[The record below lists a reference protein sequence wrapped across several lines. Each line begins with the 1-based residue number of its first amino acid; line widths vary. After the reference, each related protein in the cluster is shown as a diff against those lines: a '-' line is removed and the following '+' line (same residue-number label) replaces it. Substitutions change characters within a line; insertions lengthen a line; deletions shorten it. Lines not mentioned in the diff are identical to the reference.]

1 MEQTAQVL
9 RLIRDVA
16 ARGLAVLV
24 ISHSLPDVFQVADRI
39 SVLRLGANTGTF
51 DRRSV
56 SPQAV
61 VAAITG
67 GLTIEGAL

>member
-1 MEQTAQVL
+1 
-9 RLIRDVA
+9 
-16 ARGLAVLV
+16 VLV

-39 SVLRLGANTGTF
+39 SVLRLGANAGTF
-51 DRRSV
+51 DRRAA
-56 SPQAV
+56 SPQTV

>member
-1 MEQTAQVL
+1 VEQTAQVL

-39 SVLRLGANTGTF
+39 SVLRLGANAGTF
-51 DRRSV
+51 DRRAT
-56 SPQAV
+56 SPQTI

-67 GLTIEGAL
+67 GLGIEGAM